1 MMLPARNI
9 PGEDPSRN
17 GLEGA
22 AGTPAEAPSPAG
34 TGNAADAGTA
44 EAAHVVAVEA
54 DVVEPDAGPV
64 DADVVEPDADLV
76 EADVVEP
83 DADLVEADVVEP
95 DADLV
100 EADVVE
106 PDAGPVGAGTPPPA
120 AGSPAQ
126 AGSPA
131 RPGSPVNAGPSVEA
145 AAGHQWSEILTT
157 FVDDP
162 RGSVEEASVMVNEAV
177 DALIATTRGRQASL
191 AASWQDQA
199 ADTEQLRRAL
209 QDYRAFWGSVTQ
221 LPEPA

>member
-54 DVVEPDAGPV
+54 DADLVEADVVEPDADVV

-76 EADVVEP
+76 EADVVE
-83 DADLVEADVVEP
+83 ADVVE
-95 DADLV
+95 A
-100 EADVVE
+100 
-106 PDAGPVGAGTPPPA
+106 DAGPVGAGTSPPA

>member
-54 DVVEPDAGPV
+54 DVVEPDA
-64 DADVVEPDADLV
+64 DVVD
-76 EADVVEP
+76 ADVVEP

>member
-54 DVVEPDAGPV
+54 DADLVEADVVEPDADVV

-76 EADVVEP
+76 EADVVQ
-83 DADLVEADVVEP
+83 ADVVE
-95 DADLV
+95 A
-100 EADVVE
+100 
-106 PDAGPVGAGTPPPA
+106 DAGPVGAGTSPSA

>member
-64 DADVVEPDADLV
+64 D
-76 EADVVEP
+76 
-83 DADLVEADVVEP
+83 ADVVEP

-209 QDYRAFWGSVTQ
+209 QDYRAFWGNVTQ
-221 LPEPA
+221 LPAPA

>member
-9 PGEDPSRN
+9 SGEDPSRN

-22 AGTPAEAPSPAG
+22 AGSPAEAPSPAG
-34 TGNAADAGTA
+34 TAADAGTA

-54 DVVEPDAGPV
+54 D
-64 DADVVEPDADLV
+64 ADLV

-83 DADLVEADVVEP
+83 DADVVDADVVEP
-95 DADLV
+95 DADLI

-106 PDAGPVGAGTPPPA
+106 ADARPVASGTPPPA

-126 AGSPA
+126 AGSP
-131 RPGSPVNAGPSVEA
+131 VNAGPSVEA
-145 AAGHQWSEILTT
+145 APGHQWSEILTT

-177 DALIATTRGRQASL
+177 DALIATARGRQASL

-209 QDYRAFWGSVTQ
+209 QDYRAFWGRVTQ

>member
-1 MMLPARNI
+1 MMPPARNI
-9 PGEDPSRN
+9 PDENPSRN
-17 GLEGA
+17 GREGV
-22 AGTPAEAPSPAG
+22 AGTPADAPSPAG
-34 TGNAADAGTA
+34 TGNAADADMA
-44 EAAHVVAVEA
+44 EEAHVVVVEA
-54 DVVEPDAGPV
+54 
-64 DADVVEPDADLV
+64 DADLV

-83 DADLVEADVVEP
+83 DADLVDADVVEP

-100 EADVVE
+100 DADVVE
-106 PDAGPVGAGTPPPA
+106 PDAGPVPADAPPPL

-126 AGSPA
+126 A
-131 RPGSPVNAGPSVEA
+131 GSPVNAGPSVEA
-145 AAGHQWSEILTT
+145 TAGHQWSEILTT

-162 RGSVEEASVMVNEAV
+162 RGSVEEASVMVDEAI
-177 DALIATTRGRQASL
+177 DALIATARGRQASL

>member
-34 TGNAADAGTA
+34 TGNAADAGTGNAADAGTA
-44 EAAHVVAVEA
+44 EAAHVVVEADADLVEA
-54 DVVEPDAGPV
+54 DVVEPDADVV

-76 EADVVEP
+76 EADVVE
-83 DADLVEADVVEP
+83 ADVVE
-95 DADLV
+95 A
-100 EADVVE
+100 
-106 PDAGPVGAGTPPPA
+106 DAGPVASGTPPPA

-145 AAGHQWSEILTT
+145 APGHQWSEILTT

-177 DALIATTRGRQASL
+177 DALIATARGRQASL

>member
-1 MMLPARNI
+1 MMLPARDI

-54 DVVEPDAGPV
+54 DVVEPDA
-64 DADVVEPDADLV
+64 DVVD
-76 EADVVEP
+76 
-83 DADLVEADVVEP
+83 ADVVEP

-106 PDAGPVGAGTPPPA
+106 PDAGPVAAGTSPPA

>member
-54 DVVEPDAGPV
+54 DADLVEADVVEPDADVV

-76 EADVVEP
+76 EADVVE
-83 DADLVEADVVEP
+83 ADVVEADVVE
-95 DADLV
+95 
-100 EADVVE
+100 ADVVE
-106 PDAGPVGAGTPPPA
+106 ADAGPVGAGTSPPA

-126 AGSPA
+126 AGFPA